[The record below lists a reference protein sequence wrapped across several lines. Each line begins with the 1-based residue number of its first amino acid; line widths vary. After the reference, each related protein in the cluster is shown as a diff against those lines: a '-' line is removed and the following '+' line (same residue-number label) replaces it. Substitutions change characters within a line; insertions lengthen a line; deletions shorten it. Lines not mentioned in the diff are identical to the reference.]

1 LSRSNPSIRIKDTL
15 DENQRVS
22 EHPVGD
28 QDEPRSKSAVSV
40 DQVRDHDARRWWR
53 LPSFELNAVALMSA
67 TAITGVVGLA
77 FWAVAA
83 RLPPAEVGRAS
94 AILSTATM
102 LSQLSSSNMGVLF
115 GRVLA
120 AAGAKSRSVVLGGY
134 GIAVALSLVLGAAFV
149 LVIPNQLLTGT
160 AERVTF
166 PLLVA
171 LFSLFALQD
180 WVLTGIRKSVWV
192 PVEQLFFAIG
202 KLGLLLLFSVW
213 ALQNGIVLSWMLPCL
228 LAVLVVNAV
237 LLGRTLPRR
246 RASGATDM
254 PDRRGLARIFLAEY
268 ATGAVMYVVPLT
280 LPLLVVAVLGTEAN
294 AYYAVPWLIG
304 ESLGLLIFNIS
315 SSYLVEAAHDSQ
327 RIATLMARTIRL
339 IALVAVPGVAVVLIA
354 APWILSILGPEYAA
368 EGSTVLR
375 LMVLAIPFSTVS
387 TLYVAICRIRLQMAR
402 VVVIEAM
409 IAVLVI
415 GLAVALI
422 RPLGIAGVGLG
433 YLIAEIV
440 VAAATIMPLV
450 RFLRAN
456 QFSIRRR

>member
-1 LSRSNPSIRIKDTL
+1 M
-15 DENQRVS
+15 DESQRVS
-22 EHPVGD
+22 VPAVDD
-28 QDEPRSKSAVSV
+28 QAESRTEPIVLVEQAP
-40 DQVRDHDARRWWR
+40 DPDVRRRWR
-53 LPSFELNAVALMSA
+53 PPSFELNAVALMAA
-67 TAITGVVGLA
+67 TGITGVVGLA

-94 AILSTATM
+94 AILTTATM
-102 LSQLSSSNMGVLF
+102 LSQLSSSNVGVLF

-120 AAGAKSRSVVLGGY
+120 AAGAKSRSLVLGGY

-149 LVIPNQLLTGT
+149 LVIPNELLTGT
-160 AERVTF
+160 VEKVAF
-166 PLLVA
+166 PLIVA

-180 WVLTGIRKSVWV
+180 WVLTGIRKSVWI
-192 PVEQLFFAIG
+192 PLEQLLFAIG

-213 ALQNGIVLSWMLPCL
+213 ALQNGIVLSWVLPCL

-246 RASGATDM
+246 RAAEAGATEM
-254 PDRRGLARIFLAEY
+254 PDRRGLTRIFLAEY

-294 AYYAVPWLIG
+294 AYYAVPWLIS

-315 SSYLVEAAHDSQ
+315 SSYLVEAAHDSR
-327 RIATLMARTIRL
+327 RIAALMARTIRL
-339 IALVAVPGVAVVLIA
+339 IALVAVPGVAVVMIA
-354 APWILSILGPEYAA
+354 APWILSILGPAYAA

-387 TLYVAICRIRLQMAR
+387 TLYVAICRIQLQMAR

-415 GLAVALI
+415 GFAFALVG
-422 RPLGIAGVGLG
+422 PLGLAGVGLG
-433 YLIAEIV
+433 YLIAEVV
-440 VAAATIMPLV
+440 VAAATIVPLV

-456 QFSIRRR
+456 QFSLRRR

>member
-1 LSRSNPSIRIKDTL
+1 
-15 DENQRVS
+15 
-22 EHPVGD
+22 
-28 QDEPRSKSAVSV
+28 
-40 DQVRDHDARRWWR
+40 
-53 LPSFELNAVALMSA
+53 
-67 TAITGVVGLA
+67 
-77 FWAVAA
+77 
-83 RLPPAEVGRAS
+83 
-94 AILSTATM
+94 M

-120 AAGAKSRSVVLGGY
+120 AAGVKSRRLVLGGY
-134 GIAVALSLVLGAAFV
+134 GIAVALSLVLGAVFV
-149 LVIPNQLLTGT
+149 LIIPNHLLAGT
-160 AERVTF
+160 VEKFTF

-180 WVLTGIRKSVWV
+180 WVLTGIRKAVWI
-192 PVEQLFFAIG
+192 PVEQLLFAIA
-202 KLGLLLLFSVW
+202 KLGLLVLFSVW
-213 ALQNGIVLSWMLPCL
+213 ALHNGIILAWMLPCL

-246 RASGATDM
+246 REPVAADM
-254 PDRRGLARIFLAEY
+254 PDRRGLTRIFLAEY

-304 ESLGLLIFNIS
+304 ESLGLLIYNIS
-315 SSYLVEAAHDSQ
+315 SSYLVEAAHDKQ
-327 RIATLMARTIRL
+327 RIAALMARTIRL
-339 IALVAVPGVAVVLIA
+339 IALVAVPGVAVVVIA
-354 APWILSILGPEYAA
+354 APWILSIMGPEYADQ
-368 EGSTVLR
+368 GSTVLR
-375 LMVLAIPFSTVS
+375 LMVVAVLFSTVS
-387 TLYVAICRIRLQMAR
+387 TLYVAICRIQLQMAR

-433 YLIAEIV
+433 YLVAELIV
-440 VAAATIMPLV
+440 AVATIRPLV

-456 QFSIRRR
+456 QFSFRQR

>member
-1 LSRSNPSIRIKDTL
+1 MS
-15 DENQRVS
+15 V
-22 EHPVGD
+22 
-28 QDEPRSKSAVSV
+28 VSV
-40 DQVRDHDARRWWR
+40 DQVPDHDARRRR

-94 AILSTATM
+94 AVLSTATM
-102 LSQLSSSNMGVLF
+102 LSQLSSSNVGVLF

-120 AAGAKSRSVVLGGY
+120 AAGVKSRSLVLSGY

-166 PLLVA
+166 PLIVA
-171 LFSLFALQD
+171 LFSLFSLQD

-192 PVEQLFFAIG
+192 PVEQLFFAVG
-202 KLGLLLLFSVW
+202 KLGLLLLCLVW
-213 ALQNGIVLSWMLPCL
+213 ALQNGIVLSWILPCL

-246 RASGATDM
+246 KAPAIGATDM
-254 PDRRGLARIFLAEY
+254 PDRRGLARIFVAEY
-268 ATGAVMYVVPLT
+268 ATGAVMYVVPLA

-294 AYYAVPWLIG
+294 AYYALPWLIS
-304 ESLGLLIFNIS
+304 ESLGLLIWNIS
-315 SSYLVEAAHDSQ
+315 SSYLVEAAHDSK
-327 RIATLMARTIRL
+327 RIAALMARTIRL
-339 IALVAVPGVAVVLIA
+339 IALVAVPGVAVAVLA

-368 EGSTVLR
+368 QGSTVLR
-375 LMVLAIPFSTVS
+375 LMALAIPFSTVS
-387 TLYVAICRIRLQMAR
+387 TLYVAICRLRLQMAR
-402 VVVIEAM
+402 VVVIEAA
-409 IAVLVI
+409 IALLVI
-415 GLAVALI
+415 GLAIALI

-433 YLIAEIV
+433 YLIAEFI
-440 VAAATIMPLV
+440 VAAATIRPLV